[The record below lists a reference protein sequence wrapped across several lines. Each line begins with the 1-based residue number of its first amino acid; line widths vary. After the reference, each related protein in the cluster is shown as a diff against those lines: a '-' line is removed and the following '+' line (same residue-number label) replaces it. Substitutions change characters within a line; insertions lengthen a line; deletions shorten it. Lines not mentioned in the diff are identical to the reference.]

1 MKTIRYAFVRSLPI
15 MAGYIVLGLGF
26 GVLLQSK
33 GYGAGWALV
42 MSGLIYAGSMQ
53 YVAIDLLAGGASLIS
68 AAIMTLMVN
77 ARHLFYGISMLERY
91 KDTGAAK
98 PYLIFALTDETYSVV
113 CSGGVPE
120 GVDRKKYYFWV
131 SLLNQLYWIA
141 GGVAGALLG
150 SVLPFDTTGINFSM
164 TALFLVVMTEQWKAS
179 RDHTPALV
187 GLGVSLVCLLVFG
200 SSNFLIPSM
209 VGITAALT
217 VLRGFMQKRRPTMPF
232 DVHGALLVAVVAG
245 VTALIR
251 FLPFV
256 VFGGGRP
263 TPKFVVYLAGVL
275 PCAIMAMLVVYCLR
289 GVDLL
294 GPTHGLPELLAGA
307 AVVGLHLWKKNTL
320 LSIAVGTALY
330 MVLVQAVFV

>member
-33 GYGAGWALV
+33 SYGAGWALV

-150 SVLPFDTTGINFSM
+150 SVLPFDTTGIDFAM
-164 TALFLVVMTEQWKAS
+164 TSLFTVIFVEQWQAS
-179 RDHTPALV
+179 KSHVPAFL
-187 GLGVSLVCLLVFG
+187 GLGA
-200 SSNFLIPSM
+200 
-209 VGITAALT
+209 AALS
-217 VLRGFMQKRRPTMPF
+217 
-232 DVHGALLVAVVAG
+232 
-245 VTALIR
+245 
-251 FLPFV
+251 
-256 VFGGGRP
+256 
-263 TPKFVVYLAGVL
+263 LA
-275 PCAIMAMLVVYCLR
+275 
-289 GVDLL
+289 LL
-294 GPTHGLPELLAGA
+294 GPQNFILPAMLAICVMLVALRRQLAKEA
-307 AVVGLHLWKKNTL
+307 A
-320 LSIAVGTALY
+320 
-330 MVLVQAVFV
+330 

>member
-113 CSGGVPE
+113 CSGGVP
-120 GVDRKKYYFWV
+120 GAWTGKILF
-131 SLLNQLYWIA
+131 L
-141 GGVAGALLG
+141 GVAAEPALL
-150 SVLPFDTTGINFSM
+150 D
-164 TALFLVVMTEQWKAS
+164 
-179 RDHTPALV
+179 
-187 GLGVSLVCLLVFG
+187 
-200 SSNFLIPSM
+200 
-209 VGITAALT
+209 
-217 VLRGFMQKRRPTMPF
+217 RGRR
-232 DVHGALLVAVVAG
+232 
-245 VTALIR
+245 
-251 FLPFV
+251 
-256 VFGGGRP
+256 GGR
-263 TPKFVVYLAGVL
+263 TAGQ
-275 PCAIMAMLVVYCLR
+275 C
-289 GVDLL
+289 
-294 GPTHGLPELLAGA
+294 A
-307 AVVGLHLWKKNTL
+307 AV
-320 LSIAVGTALY
+320 
-330 MVLVQAVFV
+330 